1 MMVFCEEC
9 NHTMS
14 PQEDKAS
21 KSLYY
26 VCRTCKHKIEAEN
39 TKVYARIVTGKKE
52 YVSRVCV
59 KAAPRRAVLLAAEK
73 QGARGAVLAARGP
86 CALRGSSD
94 GGRRKRRAPHRR
106 SRAARACPRMDGLPH
121 LCLAGLC

>member
-1 MMVFCEEC
+1 MLRRDVAIGRRAAAAQSPRPKMMVFCEEC

-52 YVSRVCV
+52 YVSR
-59 KAAPRRAVLLAAEK
+59 
-73 QGARGAVLAARGP
+73 ARV
-86 CALRGSSD
+86 
-94 GGRRKRRAPHRR
+94 
-106 SRAARACPRMDGLPH
+106 
-121 LCLAGLC
+121 